1 MKRVH
6 TAPTTPHATTPAK
19 ADLEIHNQE
28 CVIDLGGDWQ
38 LHAPTPSWHEISQK
52 ITASKITITA
62 TELGLWDTALLLF
75 LMHARV
81 WCVAKKK
88 NLELSSLPT
97 NVARILARIEQA
109 HAAAECYP
117 YGAHKDHGTFDLR
130 FFIGSKTLLLFK
142 KIKEITEFLNNC
154 TLGIVHIILGK
165 QKLRWIDCLLA
176 MQECWSSSLLIVSF
190 ISFLVGVILAFQ
202 AAIQFQRYGA
212 GILVVDLVSLSIVR
226 EMGPIMAAIVVAGG
240 TGAGFAAQLG
250 NMKVDEE
257 IDALQT
263 LGISVVNFLVLPR
276 LFAITIMMPILT
288 IYSNV
293 LGILGGMYISA
304 TMLHI
309 PTALYWNE
317 MYHRVSWI
325 DISSGLI
332 KSLFFGMMI
341 ALAGCLRGIHSERN
355 TAGVGHATSSA
366 VVTSIM
372 LIILADALFSV
383 IYNALGI

>member
-1 MKRVH
+1 MK
-6 TAPTTPHATTPAK
+6 HALSSQRIPPAIAARAVLQ
-19 ADLEIHNQE
+19 ADEKE
-28 CVIDLGGDWQ
+28 CVIELGGDWQ
-38 LHAPTPSWHEISQK
+38 LHTPTPSWHEISQK
-52 ITASKITITA
+52 ITAPTITIIA
-62 TELGLWDTALLLF
+62 KELGLWDTALLLF
-75 LMHARV
+75 LMHARA
-81 WCVAKKK
+81 WCLAKKK
-88 NLELSSLPT
+88 KLELSSLPPS
-97 NVARILARIEQA
+97 VVIILAHTDVEPHPKAVRKEHSA
-109 HAAAECYP
+109 
-117 YGAHKDHGTFDLR
+117 FDLR
-130 FFIGSKTLLLFK
+130 FFIGSNTLLFFK
-142 KIKEITEFLNNC
+142 KIKEVTEFLGNC
-154 TLGIVHIILGK
+154 TLGIVHMILGK
-165 QKLRWIDCLLA
+165 QKLRWIDCLLE
-176 MQECWSSSLLIVSF
+176 MQDCWSSSLLIVSF

-240 TGAGFAAQLG
+240 TGAGFAARLG

-317 MYHRVSWI
+317 MHHRVSWT
-325 DISSGLI
+325 DIASGLI

>member
-1 MKRVH
+1 MKHVH
-6 TAPTTPHATTPAK
+6 TSPTTPHATTPAK
-19 ADLEIHNQE
+19 ADLEIDDQE

-52 ITASKITITA
+52 ITAPKITITSK
-62 TELGLWDTALLLF
+62 ELGLWDTALLLF
-75 LMHARV
+75 LMHARA
-81 WCVAKKK
+81 WCLAKKK
-88 NLELSSLPT
+88 KLETSSLPPS
-97 NVARILARIEQA
+97 VVVILA
-109 HAAAECYP
+109 HTDAEP
-117 YGAHKDHGTFDLR
+117 HPKAVRKEHSDFDLR
-130 FFIGSKTLLLFK
+130 FFIGSNTLLFFK
-142 KIKEITEFLNNC
+142 KIKEVTEFLGNC

-165 QKLRWIDCLLA
+165 QKLRWIDCLLE
-176 MQECWSSSLLIVSF
+176 MQDCWSSSLLIVSF

-240 TGAGFAAQLG
+240 TGAGFAARLG

-309 PTALYWNE
+309 PTTLYWNE
-317 MYHRVSWI
+317 MHHRVSWI

-332 KSLFFGMMI
+332 KSFFFGMII